1 MRAGSYAC
9 THAVVRV
16 DLGIDCAWMPRPSRL
31 SALSGPLLL
40 ASLLCAGCRTP
51 PAPEIP
57 TYAGEPKIGSVTRP
71 SLPRKVLPLRQAHA
85 LLSEPEPSQGSFGQ
99 AVACSGSTIVV
110 GAPKAGPSGKVWIYD
125 AEHLD
130 KPAICLLPPP
140 GASKE
145 RFGSAVAIS
154 PNGDRVAVGSPNATI
169 AGVRELGR
177 VDLWRREGE
186 AWVHERAFTDPDTSS
201 EFQHF
206 GASVALDGECL
217 IAGAPDASMTVTD
230 DVLKTRFRRERPDPG
245 APMPREAPEP
255 IIETVEEPSIRQHFI
270 REGAVLVWQ
279 RDKDGAWKGPE
290 YCFLTRGRPM
300 ARFGTAIAQDGT
312 QTVVSAPPQMTK
324 YGVEGG
330 TISVFIRRSG
340 APWRP
345 NANAVIAPEEAEASD
360 LFGTAIATAPG
371 LAVSGIPNANTPLAV
386 DAGRVLVFQQNV
398 ATRLWI
404 ESAPLESPAPEVGSS
419 FGKAVAV
426 WGDLVVVGQPS
437 AARAHGSGTVFA
449 FEKRAQSSP
458 PAETQLDEMD
468 DLALRKRRDRSAQRG
483 TTWEATEEWAAPA
496 IARMENFGQ
505 SVATSPAWAVVGAP
519 ATKGQKSHVVLYRK
533 SSAIYREP
541 TPPSPSESSPV
552 VEKASEPPVTPKETA
567 PEPQSRPPFEPPP
580 AYPGSS
586 L

>member
-1 MRAGSYAC
+1 
-9 THAVVRV
+9 
-16 DLGIDCAWMPRPSRL
+16 MPRPSRL
-31 SALSGPLLL
+31 CALSGPFLL
-40 ASLLCAGCRTP
+40 ASLLGAGCRTP

-57 TYAGEPKIGSVTRP
+57 TYAGEAKVGSVTRP

-85 LLSEPEPSQGSFGQ
+85 LLTEPEPSHGSFGQ
-99 AVACSGSTIVV
+99 AVACSGNTVVV

-140 GASKE
+140 GSSKE

-230 DVLKTRFRRERPDPG
+230 DVLKTRVRRERPDPG
-245 APMPREAPEP
+245 APMPKEAPET
-255 IIETVEEPSIRQHFI
+255 IVETTEEPSIRQHFI

-279 RDKDGAWKGPE
+279 QDKTGTWTGPE

-300 ARFGTAIAQDGT
+300 ARFGTAIAHDGT
-312 QTVVSAPPQMTK
+312 QTVISAPPQMTK

-330 TISVFIRRSG
+330 TISVFIRRPD

-345 NANAVIAPEEAEASD
+345 NANAVIAPQEAEASD

-426 WGDLVVVGQPS
+426 WGELVVVGQPS
-437 AARAHGSGTVFA
+437 AARVHGSGTVFA
-449 FEKRAQSSP
+449 FEKRAQSSSTD
-458 PAETQLDEMD
+458 ETQLEQVD
-468 DLALRKRRDRSAQRG
+468 DLALRKRLGRSVQRG

-496 IARMENFGQ
+496 IARVENLGQ
-505 SVATSPAWAVVGAP
+505 TIATSAVWAVVGAP
-519 ATKGQKSHVVLYRK
+519 ATNGQKSHVVLYRK
-533 SSAIYREP
+533 SSAIDRTT
-541 TPPSPSESSPV
+541 TPPPPSEPSPV
-552 VEKASEPPVTPKETA
+552 PEKASVPPVA
-567 PEPQSRPPFEPPP
+567 PEERAPEAQSKPHFEPPP

>member
-1 MRAGSYAC
+1 MHG
-9 THAVVRV
+9 
-16 DLGIDCAWMPRPSRL
+16 
-31 SALSGPLLL
+31 
-40 ASLLCAGCRTP
+40 
-51 PAPEIP
+51 
-57 TYAGEPKIGSVTRP
+57 GEAKVGSVIRP
-71 SLPRKVLPLRQAHA
+71 SLPRKTLPLRQASA
-85 LLSEPEPSQGSFGQ
+85 LLSEPEPSNGSFGQ
-99 AVACSGSTIVV
+99 AVACSGGTVVV
-110 GAPKAGPSGKVWIYD
+110 GAPLAGPSGKAWIYD

-130 KPAICLLPPP
+130 KPPFCLLPPP

-154 PNGDRVAVGSPNATI
+154 PSGDRVAVGSPNAGI

-177 VDLWRREGE
+177 VDLWRREGD

-230 DVLKTRFRRERPDPG
+230 DVLKTRVRRERPDPG
-245 APMPREAPEP
+245 APMPKEAPEP
-255 IIETVEEPSIRQHFI
+255 IVETVEEPSIRQHFI

-279 RDKDGAWKGPE
+279 RDKAGGWTGPE
-290 YCFLTRGRPM
+290 YSFLTRGRPM
-300 ARFGTAIAQDGT
+300 ARFGTAIAHDGS
-312 QTVVSAPPQMTK
+312 QTVISAPPQMTK

-330 TISVFIRRSG
+330 TISVFIRRDG

-386 DAGRVLVFQQNV
+386 DSGRVLVFQQNV

-404 ESAPLESPAPEVGSS
+404 ESAPLESPAPEVGSN

-426 WGDLVVVGQPS
+426 WGDLVLVGQPNAS
-437 AARAHGSGTVFA
+437 RANGSGTVFA
-449 FEKRAQSSP
+449 FEKRSAAK
-458 PAETQLDEMD
+458 PADETDLEVMD
-468 DLALRKRRDRSAQRG
+468 DLALRKRLGRGARRG
-483 TTWEATEEWAAPA
+483 TNWEATEEWVAPS
-496 IARMENFGQ
+496 IATTGNFGQ
-505 SVATSPAWAVVGAP
+505 SIATSADWVVVGAP
-519 ATKGQKSHVVLYRK
+519 GSRTQRSHVVLYRRP
-533 SSAIYREP
+533 STVDRETPRP
-541 TPPSPSESSPV
+541 TPAAP
-552 VEKASEPPVTPKETA
+552 TPEAGTTAQPTTA
-567 PEPQSRPPFEPPP
+567 PPQVAPESQPEPHFEPPP

>member
-1 MRAGSYAC
+1 MRAGSYARGSGM
-9 THAVVRV
+9 VRSG
-16 DLGIDCAWMPRPSRL
+16 LGIDCGRMPRPSCL
-31 SALSGPLLL
+31 PALSGTVLL
-40 ASLLCAGCRTP
+40 ASLLGGGCRTP
-51 PAPEIP
+51 PPPEIP
-57 TYAGEPKIGSVTRP
+57 SYAGEAKIGSVTRP

-85 LLSEPEPSQGSFGQ
+85 LLSEPEPSHGSFGQ
-99 AVACSGSTIVV
+99 AVACWGSTVVV
-110 GAPKAGPSGKVWIYD
+110 GAPRAGASGKVWIYD
-125 AEHLD
+125 AEHLE

-140 GASKE
+140 GSSKE

-154 PNGDRVAVGSPNATI
+154 PTGDRIAVGSPNATI

-177 VDLWRREGE
+177 VDLWRRDGD

-230 DVLKTRFRRERPDPG
+230 AVLKTKFRRERPDPG
-245 APMPREAPEP
+245 APMPTEAPEP
-255 IIETVEEPSIRQHFI
+255 IFETVEEPSIRQHFI

-279 RDKDGAWKGPE
+279 RDKAGAWEGPE

-300 ARFGTAIAQDGT
+300 ARFGTAIAHDGN

-330 TISVFIRRSG
+330 TISVFIRRPD

-345 NANAVIAPEEAEASD
+345 EANAIIAPEEAEASD

-426 WGDLVVVGQPS
+426 WGEQVVVGQPT
-437 AARAHGSGTVFA
+437 ATRANGSGTVFA
-449 FEKRAQSSP
+449 FEKRSGVT
-458 PAETQLDEMD
+458 PADETQLDEMD
-468 DLALRKRRDRSAQRG
+468 DLALRKRLGRAAPRG
-483 TTWEATEEWAAPA
+483 QTWEATEEWAAPA
-496 IARMENFGQ
+496 IARTENFGQ
-505 SVATSPAWAVVGAP
+505 SVATSTTWAVVGAP
-519 ATKGQKSHVVLYRK
+519 AQKGQKSHVILYRK
-533 SSAIYREP
+533 SSPIYREAAP
-541 TPPSPSESSPV
+541 AAPPASSAIPAQPSETAAP
-552 VEKASEPPVTPKETA
+552 PKEAT
-567 PEPQSRPPFEPPP
+567 PEPQTRPAFEPPP

>member
-1 MRAGSYAC
+1 M
-9 THAVVRV
+9 
-16 DLGIDCAWMPRPSRL
+16 
-31 SALSGPLLL
+31 
-40 ASLLCAGCRTP
+40 
-51 PAPEIP
+51 
-57 TYAGEPKIGSVTRP
+57 
-71 SLPRKVLPLRQAHA
+71 LPLRQAHA
-85 LLSEPEPSQGSFGQ
+85 LLTEPEPSQGSFGQ
-99 AVACSGSTIVV
+99 AVACSGNTVVV

-140 GASKE
+140 GSSKE

-230 DVLKTRFRRERPDPG
+230 DVLKTRVRRERPDPG
-245 APMPREAPEP
+245 APMPKEAPET
-255 IIETVEEPSIRQHFI
+255 IVETTEEPSIRQHFI

-279 RDKDGAWKGPE
+279 QDKTGTWTGPE

-300 ARFGTAIAQDGT
+300 ARFGTAIAQDGS
-312 QTVVSAPPQMTK
+312 QTVISAPPQMTK

-330 TISVFIRRSG
+330 TISVFIRREG

-360 LFGTAIATAPG
+360 LFGTSIATAPG

-398 ATRLWI
+398 ATRLWL
-404 ESAPLESPAPEVGSS
+404 ESAPLESPAPEVGSN

-426 WGDLVVVGQPS
+426 WADLVVVGQPTAS
-437 AARAHGSGTVFA
+437 RTNGSGTVFA
-449 FEKRAQSSP
+449 FRKRAEANPDQETK
-458 PAETQLDEMD
+458 AEALD
-468 DLALRKRRDRSAQRG
+468 DLALRKRLGRG
-483 TTWEATEEWAAPA
+483 APRGMAWEAFEEWSAPAVVATNNFGASLSASAEWAA
-496 IARMENFGQ
+496 
-505 SVATSPAWAVVGAP
+505 VGAP
-519 ATKGQKSHVVLYRK
+519 GAKDQKSHVVLYRK
-533 SSAIYREP
+533 SSVTDRQPVPPQPAPSQVSEKSPQTPAVPADKTREP
-541 TPPSPSESSPV
+541 
-552 VEKASEPPVTPKETA
+552 EPKPT
-567 PEPQSRPPFEPPP
+567 FEPPP
-580 AYPGSS
+580 AHPGSS